1 MEFNKT
7 WLSIFPLKEL
17 TISTIIA
24 RPLNNFSRN
33 QPDRFRQVKC
43 LLRSF
48 APTQLTFNW
57 QPLPKTA
64 CSGLKKL
71 LPINWQHNA
80 MQTLRH
86 KLIHHGASVSFKKQ
100 ICTLRLN
107 ASYRYKTE
115 VEAIYQNLTQEI
127 EFAKLAKHQA
137 LDKFRK

>member
-1 MEFNKT
+1 MPSQKFRANPAY
-7 WLSIFPLKEL
+7 LQLA
-17 TISTIIA
+17 TIA
-24 RPLNNFSRN
+24 ENCMQWF
-33 QPDRFRQVKC
+33 
-43 LLRSF
+43 
-48 APTQLTFNW
+48 
-57 QPLPKTA
+57 
-64 CSGLKKL
+64 KKL